1 MEQEGKPVQPE
12 EVPAAEKQQS
22 ETQEKKKP
30 KQPKQPKPS
39 QKPKEK
45 KDVAVVGGKKQG
57 AEIIGITVTKDANFS
72 QWYQELVTKAEMV
85 EYYNEVRANH
95 LPMRPVLRYLASFS
109 LLTMHVSVQI
119 SGFYILRREMIPLP
133 ILSPALRPTNTSK

>member
-12 EVPAAEKQQS
+12 EVPAEKQQS
-22 ETQEKKKP
+22 EKQDKKPKQP

-85 EYYNEVRANH
+85 EYYNEVR
-95 LPMRPVLRYLASFS
+95 
-109 LLTMHVSVQI
+109 
-119 SGFYILRREMIPLP
+119 E
-133 ILSPALRPTNTSK
+133 PTSSHAPYAAI